1 MPHPATRAPTLDS
14 QAVPT
19 SGAGRTRA
27 FQFLTLLPRNWLV
40 AADRAARRG
49 GAAAAVLSPA
59 RRWLKAGTLRVPYG
73 AGQGLR
79 LSLAHLPVV
88 NMQAGWLARGIAE
101 LPVQEAF
108 RRLIAPGDVVYDVG
122 ASIGFFS
129 LLAARLTGPT
139 GRVVALEPARGP
151 AEAVRVN
158 AALND
163 LHNVTVLDAAAGAGP
178 GRERL
183 WVVADQTSSHLAS
196 RGRHPLAEEAV
207 EVEVVALDDL
217 VGDGGFP
224 PPALVKMDVEGSEL
238 DALRGMR
245 RILDEHRPKLLCE
258 LHGTNHAF
266 AGLMD
271 EIGYSASSLDGPEP
285 VREADE
291 NAHVLALPRDHA
303 G

>member
-1 MPHPATRAPTLDS
+1 MPTP
-14 QAVPT
+14 
-19 SGAGRTRA
+19 GAGRTRA
-27 FQFLTLLPRNWLV
+27 FQLLTLLPREWLV
-40 AADRAARRG
+40 AGDRTARG
-49 GAAAAVLSPA
+49 GGPAAAALAPA
-59 RRWLKAGTLRVPYG
+59 RRWLESGTLRVPYG

-129 LLAARLTGPT
+129 LLAARLTGPE
-139 GRVVALEPARGP
+139 GRVVALEPAPGP

-163 LHNVTVLDAAAGAGP
+163 LRNVTVVEAAAGAAQ

-183 WVVADQTSSHLAS
+183 WVVADQTSSHLAG
-196 RGRHPLAEEAV
+196 RGEHPLAEMAL
-207 EVEVVALDDL
+207 EVDVLALDDL
-217 VGDGGFP
+217 VGERGFP
-224 PPALVKMDVEGSEL
+224 PPALVKIDVEGSEL

-245 RILDEHRPKLLCE
+245 GILAEHRPKLVCE
-258 LHGTNHAF
+258 LHGTNDAF
-266 AGLMD
+266 AALM
-271 EIGYSASSLDGPEP
+271 EESGYSTSNLDGPEP
-285 VREADE
+285 VRQAGE
-291 NAHVLALPRDHA
+291 NAHVLGLPGEA
-303 G
+303 TA